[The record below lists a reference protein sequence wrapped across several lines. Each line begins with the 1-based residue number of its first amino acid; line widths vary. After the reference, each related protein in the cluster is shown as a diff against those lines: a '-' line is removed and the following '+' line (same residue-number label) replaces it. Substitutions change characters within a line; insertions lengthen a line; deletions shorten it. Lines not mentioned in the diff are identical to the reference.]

1 MLWFK
6 HTALWSGR
14 KVSTHTHRISR
25 ILTSQGRREEWK
37 WAWDLE
43 PLWWVF
49 QLCTYVLCDFGQ
61 NAEPPWA
68 LNSSPAKG
76 CRNPYFTGLSWGWN
90 RYREGPAECLS
101 HSRYFLF
108 LFTIA
113 LSIADT
119 RHGTWEVHFKWIQGC
134 QGDQVQRDRWTTST
148 DKPMTNQIQRESG
161 GDWGRCPTSDRWHWV
176 VPNTGDLE
184 ELPWQLP
191 SGLRLYP
198 NSILFKKHLCGT

>member
-14 KVSTHTHRISR
+14 KVSTHTHRIR
-25 ILTSQGRREEWK
+25 VAFLTSQGRREEWK

-113 LSIADT
+113 LPIADT
-119 RHGTWEVHFKWIQGC
+119 RHGTWEVHFINGSRVPKE
-134 QGDQVQRDRWTTST
+134 TTCKET
-148 DKPMTNQIQRESG
+148 DGQHQQTSQWQIKSKERVGETGAGAPPQ
-161 GDWGRCPTSDRWHWV
+161 
-176 VPNTGDLE
+176 TGDTE
-184 ELPWQLP
+184 WSQTQETWRSCPDSFP
-191 SGLRLYP
+191 RD
-198 NSILFKKHLCGT
+198 